1 MHCRSTHIHSTWSP
15 DTGLPTHQLLHRHV
29 QDFQGT
35 PCACKCLQCPERAP
49 RSWDLI
55 FVLPQHGQP
64 VPRSQ
69 LSALLLTHIPSCPF
83 TTSLEYYPKIISKE
97 VQPLWSIIPRTPFPL
112 TLSHTDTVLGSEG
125 FIGGSKAKQL
135 PAYIPHTLL
144 GLPRTGERNGKE
156 EAVSLPVSC
165 HCTHTTDLNLRLKP
179 SS

>member
-1 MHCRSTHIHSTWSP
+1 MHCRSTHIHSTWRVQIQVYPPTSCYT
-15 DTGLPTHQLLHRHV
+15 DTCRTSKAPLVHASACNALRGLPGA
-29 QDFQGT
+29 GT
-35 PCACKCLQCPERAP
+35 SSLCY
-49 RSWDLI
+49 
-55 FVLPQHGQP
+55 
-64 VPRSQ
+64 
-69 LSALLLTHIPSCPF
+69 LSMASLSPGPSCLPSCSPTF
-83 TTSLEYYPKIISKE
+83 PPALSLQ

-156 EAVSLPVSC
+156 EAASLPVSC